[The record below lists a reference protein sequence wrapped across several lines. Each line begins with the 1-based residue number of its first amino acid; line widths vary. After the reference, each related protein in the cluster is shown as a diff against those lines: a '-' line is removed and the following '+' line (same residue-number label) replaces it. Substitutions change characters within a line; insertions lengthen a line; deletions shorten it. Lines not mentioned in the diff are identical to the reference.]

1 MKKVRRAERGQ
12 FVIITALLIAT
23 LTLTLTLSIYQTN
36 IHRQEL
42 SYHPVNE
49 LLLGVTS
56 DMERSLSYSLSQ
68 YTTAILENEG
78 EPFAETE
85 GQQFMA
91 TWKQSVLSSYA
102 SSGLKINESPPP
114 ASTLSFSHGWNSGSD
129 SISFS
134 RAVCTYN
141 IDVDSYG
148 FKGWTGSVAK
158 YVQLQI
164 LPNSVTTNPS
174 ISQTSL
180 SFNLSQSTISQKQLV
195 PIAGLQPNLIRVGSD
210 PISGASVE
218 PDDAVLTYNGD
229 GNYQLTYNGAIDP
242 VTLEV
247 YLAVKTPDYGIWVST
262 YHYPTQPPNTDEW
275 KNIYLISGEPAS
287 ETLVSNQPDDSSGFI
302 MPPFRSGQNRD
313 STTINATVY
322 PNYNITTS
330 TSIKLSMFFSPSAH
344 NAVWTLNLT
353 LGFYYNNNNYTIG
366 AYNFTR
372 ITGDQPMYSGT
383 ITVEDNQ
390 VFVMGFDPRTIP
402 QYSVL
407 SITFDAW
414 SGSGGTCKV
423 SFDNPARPSTIEL
436 F

>member
-12 FVIITALLIAT
+12 FVIIAALLIAT

-68 YTTAILENEG
+68 YTTAILNNQG
-78 EPFAETE
+78 GPFAETQ

-114 ASTLSFSHGWNSGSD
+114 ASTLSFSYWWNSGSD

-164 LPNSVTTNPS
+164 LLVTTNGG
-174 ISQTSL
+174 QTSL
-180 SFNLSQSTISQKQLV
+180 SFNLRQSTISQKQLV

-210 PISGASVE
+210 PILE
-218 PDDAVLTYNGD
+218 LDEDAVLTYNGD
-229 GNYQLTYNGAIDP
+229 GNYTLTSDAIDP
-242 VTLEV
+242 LEV
-247 YLAVKTPDYGIWVST
+247 HLAVKTPDYGIWVST

-287 ETLVSNQPDDSSGFI
+287 ETLVSNQPNNSSGFI
-302 MPPFRSGQNRD
+302 MPPFSSGQNRD
-313 STTINATVY
+313 SATINATVY

-372 ITGDQPMYSGT
+372 ITGDQPMYTGT

-390 VFVMGFDPRTIP
+390 VFVQDFDPRTIP
-402 QYSVL
+402 QGSIL